1 MKIVPRRALYRID
14 SDGTAQGTHLIRLED
29 NTAVPGVRS
38 ITWEWDVENKEAHC
52 VIELLGVELAAS
64 GLRAVDRGQI
74 VYLTGEKPDDRG

>member
-1 MKIVPRRALYRID
+1 
-14 SDGTAQGTHLIRLED
+14 
-29 NTAVPGVRS
+29 VPGVRS

-74 VYLTGEKPDDRG
+74 VYLTGEKPDDHG